1 MSSRASGNHQKGTQE
16 LSEITVGAG
25 CGSLPGLGFF
35 PFSET
40 NCKVSS
46 MGKNHG
52 SCRDLEESPRD
63 LCRGPKFAKQADGRE
78 KVC

>member
-1 MSSRASGNHQKGTQE
+1 MSSRASGNHQKGTQA

-25 CGSLPGLGFF
+25 HGSLPGLSFF
-35 PFSET
+35 PFSER

-46 MGKNHG
+46 MEKNHG
-52 SCRDLEESPRD
+52 SRRDLEESLRD
-63 LCRGPKFAKQADGRE
+63 LCRGPKFPKQADGRE